1 MPLSRVVDEAPK
13 TDQESRDELPLV
25 MEEGFAVKELM
36 TGGPLLSHVVPPGV
50 IVYTVDPV
58 A

>member
-1 MPLSRVVDEAPK
+1 MVDDAPE
-13 TDQESRDELPLV
+13 TDQERTDELPLV

-36 TGGPLLSHVVPPGV
+36 MGGPLPSHVVPPGV
-50 IVYTVDPV
+50 IVYTADPV